1 MLLTLEQINLTEEE
15 VGTVLNF
22 IYESE
27 EHPEKDMY
35 AKFIDEATLDQKLS
49 LLTLEAD
56 KMAIK
61 AKDPSKQGHIGKGIA
76 SAVGAGLFGVFWV
89 AYRIVRAIKSKCS
102 RKCSV
107 VGLNTLLRQKCMAE
121 CNVTEAKG
129 AMAAAGKVQCKG
141 DAKCETKKKEMLGK
155 WKEKLG
161 NAANKAQAYKEKHK
175 KVAFTM

>member
-1 MLLTLEQINLTEEE
+1 MLLTLEQLNLTEED
-15 VGTVLNF
+15 VGVVLNF
-22 IYESE
+22 IYEAE

-35 AKFIDEATLDQKLS
+35 TKFIDEATLDQKLS

-76 SAVGAGLFGVFWV
+76 SVVGVALFGPFWM
-89 AYRIVRAIKSKCS
+89 AYRIIRAVNQKCS

-107 VGLNTLLRQKCMAE
+107 TGLNTLLRQKCMAE
-121 CNVTEAKG
+121 CNVAEAKG
-129 AMAAAGKVQCKG
+129 ALAAAGKVQCKG
-141 DAKCETKKKEMLGK
+141 DAKCETKKKEMLNK

-161 NAANKAQAYKEKHK
+161 NAANKAKAYKEKHK
-175 KVAFTM
+175 KVAFTV